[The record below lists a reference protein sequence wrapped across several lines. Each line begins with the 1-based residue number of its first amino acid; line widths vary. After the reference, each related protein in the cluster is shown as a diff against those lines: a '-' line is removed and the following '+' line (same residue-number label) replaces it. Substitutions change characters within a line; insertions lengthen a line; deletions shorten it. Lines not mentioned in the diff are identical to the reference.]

1 MHIAWFLIRAYAMRG
16 AGSVSEN
23 LFENNSANKR
33 VLLICRS
40 ANTLGALASILNK
53 AGATALTAQHASDAW
68 EIMRSG
74 PVACVVQDLTNV
86 THDSF
91 LFFRSCRSSRN
102 TFGIPFLFLATA
114 EFIAPKFEGVWP
126 ETARDNWLPL
136 PCPAHQFLSSI
147 RSLISAN
154 QPASGAAPLPFS
166 APSPVSSPTPAA
178 SGAQPG
184 ISSTTN
190 TAAMLAPVGGKPYA
204 SSVYLPAVNAAN
216 AVNALF
222 SGKLGMLQFSQILG
236 LIEPLN
242 LTGVLKL
249 FDGVRTGSVHFVD
262 GKVFHAE
269 LNEIEGSEALFLLFH
284 IKKGSFQ
291 FEVGPPTPRRTVEGN
306 TMSLLLEGMRKMDE
320 AKAMVS
326 AIKERQNTGA
336 YSSIV
341 ARSVAD

>member
-1 MHIAWFLIRAYAMRG
+1 MRG

-53 AGATALTAQHASDAW
+53 AGAIALTAQHAADAW

-74 PVACVVQDLTNV
+74 PVTCVVQDLTNV

-102 TFGIPFLFLATA
+102 TFGVPFLFLSTTD
-114 EFIAPKFEGVWP
+114 FIAPKFEGVWP

-136 PCPAHQFLSSI
+136 PCPAHQFLSAI
-147 RSLISAN
+147 RSLIAAN
-154 QPASGAAPLPFS
+154 QPASGVASLPFS
-166 APSPVSSPTPAA
+166 APAQVSAPSA

-190 TAAMLAPVGGKPYA
+190 TAAMLASVGGKPY
-204 SSVYLPAVNAAN
+204 SSGVYSPAVNAAN

-222 SGKLGMLQFSQILG
+222 SGKLGTLHFSQILG

-284 IKKGSFQ
+284 IKRGSFQ

-341 ARSVAD
+341 ARTIAE

>member
-1 MHIAWFLIRAYAMRG
+1 M
-16 AGSVSEN
+16 SEN

-53 AGATALTAQHASDAW
+53 AGAVALTAQHAADAW

-102 TFGIPFLFLATA
+102 TFGTPFLFLSTA
-114 EFIAPKFEGVWP
+114 DFIAPKFEGVWP

-136 PCPAHQFLSSI
+136 PCPAHQFLSAI
-147 RSLISAN
+147 RSLIAAN
-154 QPASGAAPLPFS
+154 QPASGVAPLPFS
-166 APSPVSSPTPAA
+166 GQAPSGSA
-178 SGAQPG
+178 SQPG

-190 TAAMLAPVGGKPYA
+190 SASTLAAVSGKA
-204 SSVYLPAVNAAN
+204 FGSGTYLPAVNAAN
-216 AVNALF
+216 PVNALF
-222 SGKLGMLQFSQILG
+222 SGKLGTLHFSQILG

-262 GKVFHAE
+262 GSVYHAE

-341 ARSVAD
+341 ARTIAE